1 MPGRSRSYERRQS
14 GDGGESGTAAS
25 GDGGGARSL
34 GGKTDLVGKNSTA
47 VESLVLYLYTAHH
60 VSMSRTDLRAQ
71 AAVPVYR
78 RSRLCPPLPPP
89 RG

>member
-1 MPGRSRSYERRQS
+1 MRGGRA
-14 GDGGESGTAAS
+14 GTAARA
-25 GDGGGARSL
+25 GRRRERGRRRRPEFGEVKRTWL
-34 GGKTDLVGKNSTA
+34 QNSTA

>member
-1 MPGRSRSYERRQS
+1 MRGGRA
-14 GDGGESGTAAS
+14 GTAARA
-25 GDGGGARSL
+25 GRRRAGTAAAPGVWEVKRTWL
-34 GGKTDLVGKNSTA
+34 FKNSTA